1 MLNLGLPTG
10 VASSIDVRLKTTVG
24 KGSPVY
30 SQIQKISV
38 TPYALVYMYAPGAYQ
53 VESANSVLKLQRVT
67 ESILGI
73 LISHHQT
80 LNLKLHQ

>member
-38 TPYALVYMYAPGAYQ
+38 TPYALFLYVCSWSLSGWNPPTAC
-53 VESANSVLKLQRVT
+53 
-67 ESILGI
+67 
-73 LISHHQT
+73 
-80 LNLKLHQ
+80 